1 MLSDDVIKTLINVG
15 VPSLCSL
22 VLGIIT
28 VKGNRKNRRYID
40 QSNKK
45 SVDET
50 IEKVNEKVDEVHKT
64 VRESMTVRADAL
76 RLSGA
81 RPAMDRP
88 VDIEPEVRRQPVTQS
103 FPLRHP

>member
-1 MLSDDVIKTLINVG
+1 MLSDDVLKTLINVG

-28 VKGNRKNRRYID
+28 VKGNRKTRKHVD
-40 QSNKK
+40 TSNEKA
-45 SVDET
+45 VVET
-50 IEKVNEKVDEVHKT
+50 VEKVNEKVDEVSKT

-76 RLSGA
+76 RSSGA